1 MTRAGDLPTLDPPS
15 FEVFRREAHAM
26 LDRMIDHIE
35 QVPAGPV
42 WQPMPPE
49 VRGAFAAPL
58 PRGETPFTE
67 VHAEFERLVVPFT
80 VGNTHPRFLGW
91 VHGGGTPYGMIAE
104 LLAAGLNAN
113 VGGRDH
119 APVEVERQIVRWMRE
134 LFGFPGTAT
143 GIIVTGTS
151 IANLFAVLVAKTK
164 RLGRDTRVRGLIG
177 EPTRLVAYTSDAAH
191 SCVLRAMELSG
202 LGSAALRRIPFARD
216 HRMETAVLRETIRRD
231 RAAGLTPFLVVGTAG
246 TVDVGA
252 IDDLATI
259 AAVAKEEELWFHV
272 DGAFGS
278 LAILSPELA
287 PKLAGL
293 ELADSLAFDF
303 HKWGQVPYD
312 AGFLLVRDGEAH
324 RAAFASEAAYLT
336 REARGVAAGE
346 PWFADYGADLSR
358 GFRALKVW
366 FTLKTFG
373 IDRLGATI
381 AETCRLARVLEAR
394 VAGEPLLELLA
405 PVALNIV
412 CFRVRHEDA
421 TVADRLN
428 RELVIDLQESGIAVP
443 STTRIDG
450 KLAIRVA
457 IVNHRCRERDLEILV
472 DAIVARA
479 APGGAHVIHDSSSL
493 AR

>member
-1 MTRAGDLPTLDPPS
+1 MSLDPPS
-15 FEVFRREAHAM
+15 FATFRREAHAM
-26 LDRMIDHIE
+26 LDAMIDHLE
-35 QVPAGPV
+35 EVPNGPV
-42 WQPMPPE
+42 WRPMPPE

-58 PRGETPFTE
+58 PRGETALMD
-67 VHAEFERLVVPFT
+67 VHAELQRLVVPYV

-91 VHGGGTPYGMIAE
+91 VHGGGTPYGMMAE
-104 LLAAGLNAN
+104 MIAAGLNAN

-119 APVEVERQIVRWMRE
+119 APVEMERQIVRWMRE
-134 LFGFPGTAT
+134 LFGFPETAT
-143 GIIVTGTS
+143 GILVTGTS
-151 IANLFAVLVAKTK
+151 IANLYAVLVAKTK
-164 RLGRDTRVRGLIG
+164 RLGRDTRVRGLTG
-177 EPTRLVAYTSDAAH
+177 ETTRLVAYTSDAAH
-191 SCVLRAMELSG
+191 SCVLRALELSG
-202 LGSAALRRIPFARD
+202 IGSAALRRIPFDRDQRMELPVLRAAIARD
-216 HRMETAVLRETIRRD
+216 RE
-231 RAAGLTPFLVVGTAG
+231 AGLTPFLVVGTAG

-252 IDDLATI
+252 IDDLTAL
-259 AAVAKEEELWFHV
+259 AAIAKEESLWFHV

-278 LAILSPELA
+278 LAILSPEHA
-287 PKLAGL
+287 PLLAGL

-324 RAAFASEAAYLT
+324 RAAFAAEAAYLT

-366 FTLKTFG
+366 VTLKTFG
-373 IDRLGATI
+373 LDRLGATI
-381 AETCRLARVLEAR
+381 GETCRLAKVLEAR
-394 VAGEPLLELLA
+394 VAREPLLELLA

-412 CFRVRHEDA
+412 CFRVRHVDD

-443 STTRIDG
+443 STTRIG
-450 KLAIRVA
+450 GRLAIRVA
-457 IVNHRCRERDLEILV
+457 IVNHRCSEADLTILV
-472 DAIVARA
+472 EAILARA
-479 APGGAHVIHDSSSL
+479 QPGGAHAIHDDSSL